1 MPPDKI
7 VRQPVYQ
14 QLNTI
19 LKAIIAEEGLV
30 SGDRFLSEREI
41 CSRYDVSRATANKA
55 ICSLVTE
62 GVLVYKKGVGT
73 FLADKPLQY
82 DLSQLISFSAKAEEA
97 GKAPS
102 TKVLVFDAV
111 AADSLPPAVRT
122 ALRPEEGERVY
133 YFERLRY
140 ADSVPVIYEKRYL
153 RSNLIP
159 SLDTE
164 QLRHSLY
171 ALIERKTHLKI
182 NSADQTI
189 SAVTPGAK
197 EANLLD
203 IPPSTACFCIKST
216 GFLDNGHPLWYET
229 TLYRGDI
236 YVFSGKISNDT
247 AFLKGVIHDT

>member
-1 MPPDKI
+1 M
-7 VRQPVYQ
+7 
-14 QLNTI
+14 
-19 LKAIIAEEGLV
+19 
-30 SGDRFLSEREI
+30 SEREI
-41 CSRYDVSRATANKA
+41 CSRYNVSRATANKA
-55 ICSLVTE
+55 ICSLVAE
-62 GVLVYKKGVGT
+62 GILVYKKGVGT
-73 FLADKPLQY
+73 FIADKPLQY

-97 GKAPS
+97 GKIPD
-102 TKVLVFDAV
+102 TKVLAFDTV
-111 AADSLPPAVRT
+111 AADSLPPAVRA
-122 ALRPEEGERVY
+122 ALRPEEGEHVY

-153 RSNLIP
+153 RSKLIP
-159 SLDTE
+159 SLDAE
-164 QLRHSLY
+164 QLRYSLY

-247 AFLKGVIHDT
+247 AFLKGIIHDT